1 MAVCQDLA
9 ELQFEL
15 SLARAGVQYESAEKL
30 YYKERALRAES
41 RLMDVELNAAL
52 ARSSDHLDRFFAHPC
67 KAKLAPFFPN
77 AKEVTETFGAF
88 HAVKQYL
95 PHIRQGD
102 PKVSVIVVGDGH
114 SPRTGLLFALS
125 SAWDVYSVD
134 PAMRL
139 KYRGLHDRLM
149 LANMKIEDVVGW
161 SSLVDRR
168 VLIVAV
174 HSHAELKHA
183 ITKVRGCAGMD
194 VVSIPCCVP
203 QWVPYLDPSGAQ
215 TVVPVPP
222 TIVYEDPAILSP
234 ERRVKVWRNVHE
246 VLRDPDA
253 LARAQGVT

>member
-203 QWVPYLDPSGAQ
+203 QWVPYLDPGGEQ
-215 TVVPVPP
+215 TAVPVPP
-222 TIVYEDPAILSP
+222 TVEYEDPAILSP

-246 VLRDPDA
+246 AMRDQHALADA
-253 LARAQGVT
+253 LGLP